1 MAEYDMPIEEQIK
14 VLVKEFRSFK
24 ESVETRFDSIDT
36 KLTTVDAKVTTLDT
50 KVTTLDTKVTT
61 LDAKVTTLDA
71 KVTTLDAKVTTLDAK
86 VASLDTS
93 VTTLDTKVTTLDS
106 KIDKVQVLL
115 EDTNAIAKLG
125 LEGLQGL
132 RESTDAKFA
141 AAAKTNGEQTDLLK
155 SVLVHVR
162 KRVERLEGPKRRRR
176 PEFVFP
182 APSRFVAVFHV
193 LADERREAV
202 AGFGELLHVLDPGR
216 AGLGIAEVIDPA
228 GREFHVD
235 GVFLDVEREDAVL
248 FRVPTV
254 GRHC

>member
-1 MAEYDMPIEEQIK
+1 MAEYDMPVEEQIK

-36 KLTTVDAKVTTLDT
+36 KLTTVDT
-50 KVTTLDTKVTT
+50 KVTTLDT
-61 LDAKVTTLDA
+61 

-106 KIDKVQVLL
+106 KIDKVQLLL

-162 KRVERLEGPKRRRR
+162 KRVEHLERPKRRRR
-176 PEFVFP
+176 P
-182 APSRFVAVFHV
+182 
-193 LADERREAV
+193 
-202 AGFGELLHVLDPGR
+202 
-216 AGLGIAEVIDPA
+216 
-228 GREFHVD
+228 
-235 GVFLDVEREDAVL
+235 
-248 FRVPTV
+248 
-254 GRHC
+254 